1 MSSTSDGEKAK
12 GEDEDNEDSDVDPKA
27 DGNTVPS
34 QPSAEVD
41 LPSAEVDLPT
51 AGRIQASK
59 EGPAQ
64 TYCKHSVF
72 LRTSRENVGLPN
84 FGRFLFVS
92 DQFCS

>member
-41 LPSAEVDLPT
+41 LPIAEVDLPGAEVDLPT

-59 EGPAQ
+59 EEPAQ

-72 LRTSRENVGLPN
+72 LETS
-84 FGRFLFVS
+84 S
-92 DQFCS
+92 

>member
-27 DGNTVPS
+27 DGNTVSS

-41 LPSAEVDLPT
+41 LPTEE
-51 AGRIQASK
+51 RIQASK

-72 LRTSRENVGLPN
+72 LQTSRENVELPN
-84 FGRFLFVS
+84 FGRFLLVS
-92 DQFCS
+92 DQFLS